1 MDRDK
6 MDQLIVVGDRPVV
19 LPRGVTTAEW
29 ALERNQYQNARIRTL
44 LGAIGLLERVL
55 DSNVAILHC
64 SPPRARE
71 IWQRLREV
79 AAIVQDGLGPLLR
92 QPSPIPPLDEARRA
106 VSLSLKMLQESTLV
120 EIGRRPEELPDHL
133 VPEIRK
139 LLCLLMGRLHAF
151 LQDSFGA
158 LMGADPRSH
167 HDQDYFL
174 SKRFRRDVEEGEW
187 LYQSVAEL
195 NRLVQ
200 AAAHD
205 NATVLEPMVE
215 RLSSERWLPGPQ
227 SWVPVA
233 ECLKRAEAVAG
244 KLGVVLA
251 LHGIRFEELELLH
264 EHSRELPLNCRALD
278 VLNLAAREAV
288 AAIRN
293 SAPDS
298 RAGREQAVEALTACH
313 DSFSHQM
320 LAQARKIHEVLMD
333 LGAFLPIWLG
343 NISRRRSMLLNPD
356 PDLRIEAGSD
366 DRAKDR

>member
-1 MDRDK
+1 MDRDELG
-6 MDQLIVVGDRPVV
+6 QLIVVGDRPVV
-19 LPRGVTTAEW
+19 LPRGVTPGEW
-29 ALERNQYQNARIRTL
+29 ALERNRYQNARIRTL

-64 SPPRARE
+64 SPARARE
-71 IWQRLREV
+71 IWHQLRKV
-79 AAIVQDGLGPLLR
+79 AAIIQDRLAPLLR
-92 QPSPIPPLDEARRA
+92 QPSPIPQLDEARRA
-106 VSLSLKMLQESTLV
+106 VSLSLKLLQESTLV
-120 EIGRRPEELPDHL
+120 EIARRPEELPDDL

-158 LMGADPRSH
+158 IMGADPRSH

-200 AAAHD
+200 AAARD

-215 RLSSERWLPGPQ
+215 RLTNERWLPGPQ
-227 SWVPVA
+227 SWEPVS
-233 ECLKRAEAVAG
+233 ECLRRAEAVAG
-244 KLGVVLA
+244 KLSVVLA

-264 EHSRELPLNCRALD
+264 EHSRELPLNCRGLE
-278 VLNLAAREAV
+278 VLNQAARKAV
-288 AAIRN
+288 AAIKS

-298 RAGREQAVEALTACH
+298 RAGREQAVEALTSCH
-313 DSFSHQM
+313 GSFSRQM
-320 LAQARKIHEVLMD
+320 LAHARKIHNVLMD
-333 LGAFLPIWLG
+333 LSAFLPIWLG
-343 NISRRRSMLLNPD
+343 NISKRRSMLLGPE
-356 PDLRIEAGSD
+356 PGERPH
-366 DRAKDR
+366 